1 MSHDIAAQFILL
13 AVQDWGHPESKG
25 IAATQ
30 AVLDAAGFIATAT
43 CRPVFG
49 AIWPKPCVGPGAA
62 AATEW
67 LKSLTETMPRG
78 KFETEVAHVE
88 AAIAARK
95 GEKA

>member
-1 MSHDIAAQFILL
+1 MSHEIDAQFILL

-49 AIWPKPCVGPGAA
+49 AIWPKPYVGPDAM

-67 LKSLTETMPRG
+67 LKSYNRDDAAREMLRLRSRD
-78 KFETEVAHVE
+78 VE
-88 AAIAARK
+88 AR
-95 GEKA
+95 